1 MKDFHGI
8 DLDLLFDNE
17 SKYGKEYYQGELR
30 DEDIARAEK
39 ALGYKLP
46 KSYIE
51 LLRLQNGGL
60 INGDEYDEAWLE
72 AIYGIGRESD
82 AYNGLEDMFEN
93 WREEWEYPDIGI
105 PFGQTQ
111 SAGHDMYYMD
121 MRSINAQGEPRIV
134 RIDHEMD
141 NKIFFV
147 ADDLVSFLKLVVSN
161 EEIEETEIT

>member
-8 DLDLLFDNE
+8 DLELLFDNQ
-17 SKYGKEYYQGELR
+17 SNYGEEYRQGELR

-46 KSYIE
+46 ESYIQ
-51 LLRLQNGGL
+51 LLRLQNGGI
-60 INGDEYDEAWLE
+60 INDDEYDEAWLE
-72 AIYGIGRESD
+72 AIYGIGQEPG
-82 AYNGLEDMFEN
+82 AYNGLEDMDDN
-93 WREEWEYPDIGI
+93 WKNEWEYPDIGI

-121 MRSINAQGEPRIV
+121 MRSVNAQGEPRIV
-134 RIDHEMD
+134 RIDNEMD

>member
-17 SKYGKEYYQGELR
+17 SKYGKGYCQGELR
-30 DEDIARAEK
+30 DEDITRAEK

-134 RIDHEMD
+134 RIDNEMD